1 MPDEHQNNDLTHLI
15 ELLSD
20 DIAADYGLEPRF
32 FRGSVEDV
40 LVALSGRG
48 IEPTAIRKAL
58 EVRAQQISERSNG
71 KTC

>member
-1 MPDEHQNNDLTHLI
+1 MSDEHQNGDLAHLI

-20 DIAADYGLEPRF
+20 DIAADYGLEPKF

-48 IEPTAIRKAL
+48 IEPTTIRKAL
-58 EVRAQQISERSNG
+58 EVRAQQISGRNSR
-71 KTC
+71 KAC